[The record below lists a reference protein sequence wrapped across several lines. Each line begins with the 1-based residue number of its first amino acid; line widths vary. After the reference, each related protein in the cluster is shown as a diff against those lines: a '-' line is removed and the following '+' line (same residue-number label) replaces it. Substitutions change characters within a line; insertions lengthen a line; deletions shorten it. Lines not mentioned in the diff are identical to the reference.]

1 MAWYIIGTLVE
12 SIRTNVQA
20 CLFQTFAAFYGLVST
35 YSLILLICLERYVV
49 VKSMNFVIGQTLD
62 RFKYLAIG
70 GTLALGFMF
79 TLETILF
86 TRSKRTISTCSV
98 PNLYGDQYSFFVF
111 LMVGALTG
119 IMILIIAVSVRT
131 SYNIWKMFFRKNKI
145 DSYDMDISTRIDSKQ
160 ATQNQQTPLK
170 SEKTNKHHVIR
181 KTNDRLIEDDNKL
194 TNSSEES
201 TPSQNFDSIP
211 RIEPLSTGHQSTHS
225 TSRISHISA
234 PRDLSYK
241 RTTNTNV
248 DASIITEKSDNLTAQ
263 LERRKSNIQQL
274 IKHLKNERISDTK
287 SMIKCTAVRNSKQK
301 SFKFNA
307 WEFRA
312 FTNSIIIA
320 VTTFLFTGPF
330 LVSYW
335 IYINTGTLLPQQK
348 RFWLFL
354 PLVMNSILN
363 PFIYAWRIP
372 EIRKQFRKLLTL

>member
-1 MAWYIIGTLVE
+1 M
-12 SIRTNVQA
+12 
-20 CLFQTFAAFYGLVST
+20 
-35 YSLILLICLERYVV
+35 
-49 VKSMNFVIGQTLD
+49 
-62 RFKYLAIG
+62 
-70 GTLALGFMF
+70 
-79 TLETILF
+79 
-86 TRSKRTISTCSV
+86 
-98 PNLYGDQYSFFVF
+98 
-111 LMVGALTG
+111 
-119 IMILIIAVSVRT
+119 
-131 SYNIWKMFFRKNKI
+131 
-145 DSYDMDISTRIDSKQ
+145 
-160 ATQNQQTPLK
+160 
-170 SEKTNKHHVIR
+170 
-181 KTNDRLIEDDNKL
+181 
-194 TNSSEES
+194 
-201 TPSQNFDSIP
+201 
-211 RIEPLSTGHQSTHS
+211 
-225 TSRISHISA
+225 
-234 PRDLSYK
+234 
-241 RTTNTNV
+241 

-330 LVSYW
+330 MVSYW
-335 IYINTGTLLPQQK
+335 IDIYTGTLLPQQK